1 MSLLS
6 QSICILLMLKCSI
19 FHIQSLEISTESCVH
34 YTFDVRQRSE
44 RFSGKKL
51 GCLKKNY
58 IFATDKNKSDMHSF
72 SSRLTRRIVLALTLA
87 FALVIAGVVY
97 QASAGMKMMVRGY
110 CWNVANITNE
120 SVEKRLR
127 DIEATL
133 RNCVDDL
140 GYELDSPENVVT
152 EMQEMLQRNPSLIL
166 DFGAGFE
173 ADYYPEKGR
182 WYEPFVIK
190 QDGEIV
196 AKQIGSEAHDY
207 FAMEWYIKGFENDN
221 GYWSEPYLDSCGT
234 EMPICTYSLPIR
246 DTRGQKVGTL
256 GSDILLEKIHDY
268 LKKKDL
274 KANTEGSIKVSQ
286 KDEGNPRRWLRT
298 MIVSGNGYYISHPD
312 KQRTLHGNF
321 YQDVSQQSDT
331 IAARMTSDMKAGIKG
346 DAQVNIDGID
356 ATIFYTPLENTNWS
370 LVVVLP
376 EERLMAVLLHF
387 SVDLLMILLL
397 GLAAVYVICRITI
410 RRATRPL
417 HFLANSADEVA
428 KGNFNAPLPDIR
440 HDDEIHKLRDSF
452 SNMQHSLSLYMD
464 ELKTTTAQKSAMES
478 ELSIA
483 LMMAVIR
490 AMFRSETRRAT
501 TAASIID
508 VTNHNMSEEYT
519 AGYFATMFVGV
530 LDLKTEHLDYCNAG
544 HEAPV
549 VAGERLKVIRN
560 LPIGALADWTY
571 EGQQMQLHAGDM
583 LFLYT
588 DGLTEANNPEHQMF
602 GRERVLQIVR
612 EHKDDTP
619 QQLLELMDGEVRR
632 HAANAEQSDDVTMLA
647 IRWEPKH
654 TLSLRASMEDIGKT
668 DPFLEQVSKALS
680 SKEAKRLRL
689 AVEEAV
695 ANIINH
701 GEATQITL
709 QAAETTDALTIT
721 IEDDG
726 QPFDPTQGSTTDFSV
741 TPDERPAGG
750 LGIMLLHQMTEG
762 MSYERRQEH
771 NVQTLMKRKQ

>member
-1 MSLLS
+1 
-6 QSICILLMLKCSI
+6 
-19 FHIQSLEISTESCVH
+19 
-34 YTFDVRQRSE
+34 
-44 RFSGKKL
+44 
-51 GCLKKNY
+51 
-58 IFATDKNKSDMHSF
+58 MHSF
-72 SSRLTRRIVLALTLA
+72 SSRLTRRIVLALTMAL
-87 FALVIAGVVY
+87 ALVIVGVVY

-140 GYELDSPENVVT
+140 GYELDNPENVVT
-152 EMQEMLQRNPSLIL
+152 ELQDMLQRNPSLIL
-166 DFGAGFE
+166 DFGAGFV

-190 QDGEIV
+190 QGGKIV

-274 KANTEGSIKVSQ
+274 KANTEGPIKVSQ

-321 YQDVSQQSDT
+321 YHDVSQQSDT
-331 IAARMTSDMKAGIKG
+331 IAARMISDMKAGIKG

-417 HFLANSADEVA
+417 HFLAKSADEVA

-483 LMMAVIR
+483 HNIQMAMLPNLFPAFPERTDIDLYASLVPARDVGGDLYDYFLRDDRLYFCIGDVSGKSVPAALMMAVIR

-508 VTNHNMSEEYT
+508 VMNHNMSEEYT
-519 AGYFATMFVGV
+519 AGYFVTMFVGV
-530 LDLKTEHLDYCNAG
+530 LDLKTGHLDYCNAG

-571 EGQQMQLHAGDM
+571 EGQQMQLQPGDM

-588 DGLTEANNPEHQMF
+588 DGLTEANNPKHQMF

-632 HAANAEQSDDVTMLA
+632 HAADAEQSDDVTMLA

-668 DPFLEQVSKALS
+668 DPFLEQVSRALS

-771 NVQTLMKRKQ
+771 NVLTLMKRKQ

>member
-1 MSLLS
+1 MR
-6 QSICILLMLKCSI
+6 KAYV
-19 FHIQSLEISTESCVH
+19 E
-34 YTFDVRQRSE
+34 
-44 RFSGKKL
+44 
-51 GCLKKNY
+51 
-58 IFATDKNKSDMHSF
+58 
-72 SSRLTRRIVLALTLA
+72 LTL
-87 FALVIAGVVY
+87 
-97 QASAGMKMMVRGY
+97 
-110 CWNVANITNE
+110 
-120 SVEKRLR
+120 
-127 DIEATL
+127 
-133 RNCVDDL
+133 
-140 GYELDSPENVVT
+140 VT

-428 KGNFNAPLPDIR
+428 KGNFDAPLPDIR

>member
-1 MSLLS
+1 MR
-6 QSICILLMLKCSI
+6 KAYV
-19 FHIQSLEISTESCVH
+19 E
-34 YTFDVRQRSE
+34 
-44 RFSGKKL
+44 
-51 GCLKKNY
+51 
-58 IFATDKNKSDMHSF
+58 
-72 SSRLTRRIVLALTLA
+72 LTL
-87 FALVIAGVVY
+87 
-97 QASAGMKMMVRGY
+97 
-110 CWNVANITNE
+110 
-120 SVEKRLR
+120 
-127 DIEATL
+127 
-133 RNCVDDL
+133 
-140 GYELDSPENVVT
+140 VT